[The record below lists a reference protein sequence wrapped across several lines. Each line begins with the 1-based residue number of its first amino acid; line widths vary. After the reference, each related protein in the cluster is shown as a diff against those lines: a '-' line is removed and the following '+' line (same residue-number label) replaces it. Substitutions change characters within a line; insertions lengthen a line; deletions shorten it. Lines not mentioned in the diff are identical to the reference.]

1 MLPCWTWVVVRIQVV
16 TYVCA
21 CESAVTATGT
31 GTVGSVEGDLKVT
44 DHLSLGYLCVRL
56 SPAGAATG
64 GAATAQRGVTTR
76 GRTTRRGTRAARG
89 VRARRA
95 HAGGRRGGGG
105 TGVCVKRQ
113 VRHVRC
119 SRRGCGQVY
128 AAASRSRPRG
138 ADDGTRRGRD
148 RAVARGCRVPSSA
161 PRSWDVAVS
170 CQLGLGTRGAA
181 GEPGRRGASAASA
194 NALAARRLACL
205 IVSAVCRRGIP
216 RETPLVTFYSLH
228 LHFPRASYTWGDHR
242 RRRHPFRA
250 RQKLRSALRGR
261 HSRVLHTSG
270 LWHGTAAWAV
280 LL

>member
-64 GAATAQRGVTTR
+64 GARAARSRRRPWPGPRFVRAGGGASVTTR

-105 TGVCVKRQ
+105 TGVCVQRQ

-119 SRRGCGQVY
+119 I
-128 AAASRSRPRG
+128 PR
-138 ADDGTRRGRD
+138 A
-148 RAVARGCRVPSSA
+148 CH
-161 PRSWDVAVS
+161 
-170 CQLGLGTRGAA
+170 
-181 GEPGRRGASAASA
+181 
-194 NALAARRLACL
+194 RLACPCAPGCSVL
-205 IVSAVCRRGIP
+205 G
-216 RETPLVTFYSLH
+216 
-228 LHFPRASYTWGDHR
+228 
-242 RRRHPFRA
+242 RA
-250 RQKLRSALRGR
+250 RAARAAVRDPVGQVQLLRGPAPAAVMFMIR
-261 HSRVLHTSG
+261 LLFMNSDLNSG
-270 LWHGTAAWAV
+270 FFILFKS
-280 LL
+280 

>member
-1 MLPCWTWVVVRIQVV
+1 MSACPPRVPLPAARGPRGRGR
-16 TYVCA
+16 A
-21 CESAVTATGT
+21 GRAA
-31 GTVGSVEGDLKVT
+31 
-44 DHLSLGYLCVRL
+44 R
-56 SPAGAATG
+56 GAAPG
-64 GAATAQRGVTTR
+64 PRPGPRPAAGYRRRVFASVRP
-76 GRTTRRGTRAARG
+76 RGTRAG

-95 HAGGRRGGGG
+95 HAGG
-105 TGVCVKRQ
+105 TGVCVQRQ

-119 SRRGCGQVY
+119 RRPVYTARVPPARADACARTGACGSCRCPRPGGSST
-128 AAASRSRPRG
+128 AASRSRPRG

-161 PRSWDVAVS
+161 PRS
-170 CQLGLGTRGAA
+170 CLLGVMRVGSRLLRGALPPA
-181 GEPGRRGASAASA
+181 APGGARGSSPLSVR
-194 NALAARRLACL
+194 ALYG
-205 IVSAVCRRGIP
+205 SRGIP

-228 LHFPRASYTWGDHR
+228 LLFPRASYTWGDHRRR